1 MDFAFE
7 GHNLLITG
15 QAGVGKSEV
24 VKAFIGKAKDAGKKI
39 GVICSSGIACQV
51 YDRGVASTVH
61 SFYGLSTAELPWRQV
76 IDRSAENSIVRD
88 RVKALDIIVW
98 DEASMSSQRMFELVN
113 FLHHEL
119 ANDDCKNLPFAG
131 KQIVLIGEFLQ
142 LQPVPNLFD
151 EGRFM
156 FYSPLFDFTIS
167 HRFGLTTVIRQQNP
181 EFLAA
186 LAEIREGGC
195 SITTEQY
202 LVSLQRQLPWELQR
216 TATQIYFR
224 KVPVQLANRRQ
235 LDAIPGEL
243 FTFHADYENDKS
255 RSMSWPGA
263 SVLQLKPGCK
273 VMLVWNKSD
282 DLRNGTLGT
291 FTGVSGNGKL
301 LLNFEEVGNVEI
313 GRETWIKRDR
323 NGQRVGSVSQFP
335 VVLAYAVTC
344 HKSQGL
350 TLSSAVVFCSREYVP
365 GLIYVAISRVKSP
378 EHIRIVNFNR
388 RQLLKPVEKAL
399 EICSSAH
406 LCSPTV
412 DLSCCR
418 NKPFQQDDL
427 LSVRDRYQEIDQEN
441 EEPFQFPSD
450 MLDGPVQACFENDEV
465 ATPLELLEVFDR
477 LTRHESTL
485 AIPPEEFLTSC
496 RDYLLSLKPSV
507 VVSTFQEEQINAI
520 DFLLTDDC
528 WMTKVP
534 PFVKIIWFHA
544 FQMIENHIIEN
555 HDDIVVNIG
564 RQDFSEATYMLN
576 QFFNGDDFSLY
587 VCVVFGT
594 NQGTLPQRAIA
605 RELATFIYF
614 GFLERLKSIVR
625 QDEIC
630 EPVAFDVHEMSEVGL
645 SKVRHVGGWAVRKV
659 LSRAR
664 RYVQKNVHTN
674 SSSTL
679 ATVEN
684 HQRVCELLEENIIQP
699 YHQLEESSKFAET
712 LQVTEARQYRQ
723 RGLLHISDEAYLF
736 FLNLEQR
743 RVDLLNMHI
752 LKRAREEMVEA
763 AINSI
768 TNDEELKS
776 SWTRCFQN
784 YATEDKVL
792 DRHIFYR

>member
-1 MDFAFE
+1 M
-7 GHNLLITG
+7 
-15 QAGVGKSEV
+15 
-24 VKAFIGKAKDAGKKI
+24 VKARIGKAKEAGKKI

-51 YDRGVASTVH
+51 YDRGVVSTVH

-76 IDRSAENSIVRD
+76 IDRSAENSVVRN

-131 KQIVLIGEFLQ
+131 KQMALIGEFLQ
-142 LQPVPNLFD
+142 LQSVPNLFD

-156 FYSPLFDFTIS
+156 FYSPLFDFAIS
-167 HRFGLTTVIRQQNP
+167 HRFGLTTVIRQRNP

-202 LVSLQRQLPWELQR
+202 LASLQRQLPWELQR

-255 RSMSWPGA
+255 WSMSWPGA
-263 SVLQLKPGCK
+263 SVLQRKPGCK

-313 GRETWIKRDR
+313 GRETDR

-365 GLIYVAISRVKSP
+365 GLIYIAISRVKSP

-388 RQLLKPVEKAL
+388 RHLLKPVKKAL
-399 EICSSAH
+399 EICSSADF
-406 LCSPTV
+406 CPPAV

-485 AIPPEEFLTSC
+485 SSPPEEFLTSC
-496 RDYLLSLKPSV
+496 QDYLLSLKPSV
-507 VVSTFQEEQINAI
+507 VVSSFQEEEINAI
-520 DFLLTDDC
+520 DSLLNDDC

-534 PFVKIIWFHA
+534 PFVKLIWFHA
-544 FQMIENHIIEN
+544 FQIIENHIIEN
-555 HDDIVVNIG
+555 QDDIVVNIG
-564 RQDFSEATYMLN
+564 RQDFSEATFTLN

-594 NQGTLPQRAIA
+594 NKGTLPQRAIA
-605 RELATFIYF
+605 RKLATFIYF
-614 GFLERLKSIVR
+614 GFLERLKSTVR

-645 SKVRHVGGWAVRKV
+645 SKGRHVGGWAVRKV
-659 LSRAR
+659 LSRAC

-684 HQRVCELLEENIIQP
+684 QQRVCELLEENIIQP
-699 YHQLEESSKFAET
+699 YHQLEESSKFSET

-743 RVDLLNMHI
+743 RVDLLNMHM
-752 LKRAREEMVEA
+752 LKRAHEGMVEA

-768 TNDEELKS
+768 SNDEELKS
-776 SWTRCFQN
+776 SWMRCFRD
-784 YATEDKVL
+784 YATKDKVL
-792 DRHIFYR
+792 DGHILYR

>member
-1 MDFAFE
+1 
-7 GHNLLITG
+7 
-15 QAGVGKSEV
+15 
-24 VKAFIGKAKDAGKKI
+24 
-39 GVICSSGIACQV
+39 
-51 YDRGVASTVH
+51 
-61 SFYGLSTAELPWRQV
+61 
-76 IDRSAENSIVRD
+76 
-88 RVKALDIIVW
+88 
-98 DEASMSSQRMFELVN
+98 
-113 FLHHEL
+113 
-119 ANDDCKNLPFAG
+119 
-131 KQIVLIGEFLQ
+131 
-142 LQPVPNLFD
+142 
-151 EGRFM
+151 
-156 FYSPLFDFTIS
+156 
-167 HRFGLTTVIRQQNP
+167 
-181 EFLAA
+181 
-186 LAEIREGGC
+186 
-195 SITTEQY
+195 
-202 LVSLQRQLPWELQR
+202 
-216 TATQIYFR
+216 
-224 KVPVQLANRRQ
+224 
-235 LDAIPGEL
+235 
-243 FTFHADYENDKS
+243 
-255 RSMSWPGA
+255 
-263 SVLQLKPGCK
+263 
-273 VMLVWNKSD
+273 
-282 DLRNGTLGT
+282 
-291 FTGVSGNGKL
+291 
-301 LLNFEEVGNVEI
+301 
-313 GRETWIKRDR
+313 
-323 NGQRVGSVSQFP
+323 
-335 VVLAYAVTC
+335 
-344 HKSQGL
+344 
-350 TLSSAVVFCSREYVP
+350 
-365 GLIYVAISRVKSP
+365 
-378 EHIRIVNFNR
+378 
-388 RQLLKPVEKAL
+388 
-399 EICSSAH
+399 
-406 LCSPTV
+406 
-412 DLSCCR
+412 
-418 NKPFQQDDL
+418 
-427 LSVRDRYQEIDQEN
+427 
-441 EEPFQFPSD
+441 

-465 ATPLELLEVFDR
+465 ATPLELLEVFDS

-699 YHQLEESSKFAET
+699 YHQLEESSQFSET

-752 LKRAREEMVEA
+752 LKRAQEGMVKA

-768 TNDEELKS
+768 SNDEELKS
-776 SWTRCFQN
+776 SWTKCFQDD
-784 YATEDKVL
+784 ATKDKL
-792 DRHIFYR
+792 LGGHIFHR